1 MKSWL
6 FLKISRFLKT
16 KVALVKAN
24 PSAASAGIHQEP
36 ETNTEAHF
44 RVLAKLRLSFFTV
57 ILVQQIRG
65 DGTCWTYNKC

>member
-6 FLKISRFLKT
+6 SLKILKFPKT
-16 KVALVKAN
+16 KVGPVKAN

-36 ETNTEAHF
+36 ETNTEPRF
-44 RVLAKLRLSFFTV
+44 RVLAKLRLSFCMV
-57 ILVQQIRG
+57 MLVQQIRG